1 MFSWNFSVN
10 SEYETIA
17 RKPTDEAISFEYQL
31 WMTDA
36 TFTVSINL
44 GLNFGEKWKQWA
56 RFRIIFKFSI
66 LPEYFIPRR
75 VLKDRFTLK
84 RWLARTYIFSIIKYY
99 FIFLSLFV
107 TFASSKP
114 WRFFILCVFL
124 FRGNFLWRKVFDDN
138 VYAAR
143 ERAKFQPYYYVLTRW
158 NIKRGSFSR
167 SPNESGT
174 FFGLIPI
181 VISDLC
187 ASKKI

>member
-1 MFSWNFSVN
+1 MFLWNFSVN

-17 RKPTDEAISFEYQL
+17 RKPTDEAVSFEYQL

-36 TFTVSINL
+36 TFTVSINF

-75 VLKDRFTLK
+75 VVKDRFTLK

-114 WRFFILCVFL
+114 WRFFYLVCVFIP
-124 FRGNFLWRKVFDDN
+124 W
-138 VYAAR
+138 
-143 ERAKFQPYYYVLTRW
+143 KFSLEKGIPLVIMSMQPE
-158 NIKRGSFSR
+158 NEQSFSLVIMYLHVET
-167 SPNESGT
+167 SNE
-174 FFGLIPI
+174 
-181 VISDLC
+181 DLFHVHQMK
-187 ASKKI
+187 AAHFSV